1 MTIMT
6 QMTIFLTPA
15 LSPKYRHNRHYR
27 HGETEGK
34 SKYTFCLQNRE
45 MKSNRAGLGCAK
57 PQQDGLAKMS
67 FCLTSRILL

>member
-27 HGETEGK
+27 HNAAAYGKHPPGTVDRLHPAGVVEPVLLTEM
-34 SKYTFCLQNRE
+34 L
-45 MKSNRAGLGCAK
+45 CALYPK
-57 PQQDGLAKMS
+57 KGDS
-67 FCLTSRILL
+67 FA